1 MELCFYFRVKQMIN
15 KGKSRLKHSGKLK
28 ECKYSKIDSRYPQ
41 SVILYG
47 QHKVHKPVFNNVF

>member
-1 MELCFYFRVKQMIN
+1 MIN
-15 KGKSRLKHSGKLK
+15 KGKLRLKQSGKLK

-47 QHKVHKPVFNNVF
+47 QNKVHKPIFNNVF